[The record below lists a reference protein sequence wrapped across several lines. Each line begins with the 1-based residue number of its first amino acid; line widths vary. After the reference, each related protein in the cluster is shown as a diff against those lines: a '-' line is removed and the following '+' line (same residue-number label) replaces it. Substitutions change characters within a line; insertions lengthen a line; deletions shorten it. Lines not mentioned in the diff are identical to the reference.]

1 MNEDVRDELRAYFA
15 REIGSPPPGAR
26 ERVLGG
32 LVASALD
39 HSRSP
44 RLRWAAVAALLLA
57 ALTVAT
63 LLGLRA
69 ASLAPS
75 PLPAGRGE
83 APSPRTGAAAAYDA
97 ARGVLLLFG
106 GTGDGRTVLGDTWA
120 WDGTRWT
127 RLHPAPAPPPVASA
141 LMAADAADGTLVLYG
156 AAGNTWT
163 WDGTTWRSH
172 PGSPPL
178 DASAV
183 MAYDPATRGVL
194 LYLAQTGGE
203 HQTWRWDGAAWT
215 RLAPRTT
222 PDIVM
227 GAMAFDGRRLLLVG
241 APFGVVQGQ
250 PVTQTW
256 AWDGADWSLLAP
268 AVRLPLS
275 TETGAAYDPARSQVV
290 ALAGGE
296 TWLWDGATWRRVHP
310 AHQPPARLGA
320 AMAADARSGGVVLYG
335 GHSAVGAALGDLWT
349 WDGADW
355 TQREETKR

>member
-1 MNEDVRDELRAYFA
+1 MEDNMREELTEHFERT
-15 REIGSPPPGAR
+15 IGRPPAGAQ
-26 ERVLGG
+26 ERVLAGFR
-32 LVASALD
+32 ASVD
-39 HSRSP
+39 RSP
-44 RLRWAAVAALLLA
+44 QRQLEWAATAGAIALALLVVGALVLSRLAPRLQPAGQPEAPEPRSGAAVA
-57 ALTVAT
+57 
-63 LLGLRA
+63 
-69 ASLAPS
+69 
-75 PLPAGRGE
+75 
-83 APSPRTGAAAAYDA
+83 YDA
-97 ARGVLLLFG
+97 SRHVLVLFG
-106 GTGDGRTVLGDTWA
+106 GTTGDRRQLDDMWT
-120 WDGTRWT
+120 WDGTHWT
-127 RLHPAPAPPPVASA
+127 RLHPAAAPPPVASA

-194 LYLAQTGGE
+194 LYLAPTGGE

-241 APFGVVQGQ
+241 APFGFVQGQ

-275 TETGAAYDPARSQVV
+275 AETGAAYDPARSQVV

-320 AMAADARSGGVVLYG
+320 ALAADARSGGVVLYG
-335 GHSAVGAALGDLWT
+335 GHSAAGAALGDLWT